1 MFIIL
6 IKSVVW
12 CINSLFI
19 GAILISKHVLK
30 VIISLTNMAMNNKLR
45 IIIQKSIRIVSW
57 NRLVF
62 LVKHLV
68 RSNHLFSM
76 IKVTGS
82 SFSFVGDILIINRGD
97 HTQWRSQ
104 TLWSYLVF
112 YSSVVRIPVKRP
124 DMIFFFIFYW
134 LLIKW
139 IKVSQILKILYFF
152 HIASFFIFV
161 NNLTALSYFI
171 SFIFSNISLIFI

>member
-45 IIIQKSIRIVSW
+45 IIIQQSIRIVS
-57 NRLVF
+57 
-62 LVKHLV
+62 LV